1 MTETTM
7 LPDIQSQIDDRGV
20 ELDRVGI
27 SGLYY
32 PLTIREKG
40 GGQQTVTACV
50 ALNVGLAEQQRG
62 AHLSNLVEALHRYRE
77 AAFDLDDL
85 VGFVR
90 DVRRNQ
96 DRRGYTFEKAEICIR
111 FKYFLPR
118 AAPSSG
124 TVALVPYD
132 CGFDVALN
140 GQGFKSIVVGVP
152 IATVCPCSLAISDFG
167 AHNQRANVIVQ
178 LWQCL
183 DDQHF
188 LWFENIIDAVESCAS
203 SQVHSVLKRR
213 DEKEV
218 TERMF
223 RAPRFVEDVVR
234 DVVVSLRHDL
244 NDVRY
249 NVRCESLES
258 IHAHNAY
265 AEASGVC

>member
-1 MTETTM
+1 MTETTT

-32 PLTIREKG
+32 PLIVREKD

-62 AHLSNLVEALHRYRE
+62 AHLSSLVEALHRYRE
-77 AAFDLDDL
+77 SAFDLDDL
-85 VGFVR
+85 VGFLR
-90 DVRRNQ
+90 EVRRNQ
-96 DRRGYTFEKAEICIR
+96 DTRGNTFVRAEIGIR

-140 GQGFKSIVVGVP
+140 SPGFKSVVVGVP
-152 IATVCPCSLAISDFG
+152 IATLCPCSLAISDVG
-167 AHNQRANVIVQ
+167 AHNQRANLVVQ
-178 LWQCL
+178 VWQGL
-183 DDQHF
+183 DDQRF
-188 LWFENIIDAVESCAS
+188 LWFENIIDIAESCAS

-234 DVVVSLRHDL
+234 DAVVSLRRDL
-244 NDVRY
+244 SDVRY
-249 NVRCESLES
+249 NVRCESIES